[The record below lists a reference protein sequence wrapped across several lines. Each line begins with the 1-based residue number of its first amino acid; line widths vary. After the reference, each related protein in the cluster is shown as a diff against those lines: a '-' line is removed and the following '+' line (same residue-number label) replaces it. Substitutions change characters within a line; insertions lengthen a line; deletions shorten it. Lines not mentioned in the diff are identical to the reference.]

1 MHDCLESGHG
11 IDEGGARYNYTEP
24 NFLGF
29 ASVIDSLRVLRELV
43 FSGEYRMADFL
54 EILESDFAGNEVL
67 RQRIINR
74 IPHFGTNEQSTD
86 DLAAAFADMLVRCC
100 DGISNFRGVK
110 PLIPGVQGREIKG
123 PTAALLSST
132 AWKQIDYLGGVAI
145 NIKFAK
151 GQMSG
156 ENEDKMLAF
165 IKVFLERGGYQM
177 QLNCI
182 DNEVL
187 LAAQKDPEKYADLL
201 VRVGGF
207 SAYFCKLPPLMQQEI
222 IDRDVHSF

>member
-1 MHDCLESGHG
+1 
-11 IDEGGARYNYTEP
+11 
-24 NFLGF
+24 
-29 ASVIDSLRVLRELV
+29 
-43 FSGEYRMADFL
+43 
-54 EILESDFAGNEVL
+54 
-67 RQRIINR
+67 
-74 IPHFGTNEQSTD
+74 
-86 DLAAAFADMLVRCC
+86 MLVRCC

-110 PLIPGVQGREIKG
+110 PLIPGVFSYVEHSRFGAKTIASPDGRHAGYPLSSGSSPVQGREIKG

-156 ENEDKMLAF
+156 ENEDQMLAF